1 MYGSLFA
8 PRSRPIGGS
17 LSNRYRFALQSR
29 FGSLYVRSMEAN
41 GASIR
46 AIRRK
51 NGQGLRSLAADTG
64 LSRSYLSEIENGHKP
79 GTERTL
85 KIIAAALDVP
95 LPAICNKA
103 PQLVAS
109 AK

>member
-1 MYGSLFA
+1 MA
-8 PRSRPIGGS
+8 
-17 LSNRYRFALQSR
+17 
-29 FGSLYVRSMEAN
+29 AN

-51 NGQGLRSLAADTG
+51 NGQGIRALSADTG
-64 LSRSYLSEIENGHKP
+64 LSRSYISELENGRKR

-95 LPAICNKA
+95 VEAISSPD
-103 PQLVAS
+103 PQSLVS